1 MIFVETELYRSIN
14 KYNSQIS
21 DNRFYEFV
29 HLIFILLIYE
39 VLLLF
44 SYNPHVLAYNGV
56 DAWFKFSQ
64 AVIPHGTLFVSLFLI
79 INWGNYVRL
88 DWIGEKDRHELRK
101 DYDEKKKNKKF
112 KPKPKSP
119 FRPNWYYFGFMALE
133 GFVYGSLIFALLRYV
148 IQLLSDIID
157 PNLAIP
163 LSLDSSVALRD
174 FHTNFFQDISLAFG
188 AGFYEELLFRGFLF
202 VGIAWLAKKVKMFSR
217 FKAETTTVSRMKI
230 NVPKYKPKDMG
241 FWTVVAFGTLIYTL
255 SHYLYPF
262 GDVFGVYTILYRF
275 SFGMIMFIIFVQRGL
290 SVAVWTHVIYDLW
303 YFIFL

>member
-112 KPKPKSP
+112 KIITLNRILLTLAGPLHKPTNSRRITQTNCHNPTFKIRMRKIKRKMKKRKITRATIACQRKKRTLKKKETHGTEDKQNRCTKLQEMKS
-119 FRPNWYYFGFMALE
+119 
-133 GFVYGSLIFALLRYV
+133 S
-148 IQLLSDIID
+148 
-157 PNLAIP
+157 
-163 LSLDSSVALRD
+163 
-174 FHTNFFQDISLAFG
+174 QD
-188 AGFYEELLFRGFLF
+188 
-202 VGIAWLAKKVKMFSR
+202 
-217 FKAETTTVSRMKI
+217 
-230 NVPKYKPKDMG
+230 
-241 FWTVVAFGTLIYTL
+241 TL
-255 SHYLYPF
+255 
-262 GDVFGVYTILYRF
+262 
-275 SFGMIMFIIFVQRGL
+275 
-290 SVAVWTHVIYDLW
+290 
-303 YFIFL
+303 